1 MCLYLS
7 NCNATHFDKFHCPF
21 QKSCIPLQI
30 HFNNGCAVF
39 DAVAVSEAAKHKS
52 KYSYVIFYGVL
63 LQAFSPLISGAV
75 IIDGDDNTNVNG
87 E

>member
-1 MCLYLS
+1 M
-7 NCNATHFDKFHCPF
+7 
-21 QKSCIPLQI
+21 
-30 HFNNGCAVF
+30 
-39 DAVAVSEAAKHKS
+39 AVSEAAKHKS
-52 KYSYVIFYGVL
+52 KYSYIIFYGVL